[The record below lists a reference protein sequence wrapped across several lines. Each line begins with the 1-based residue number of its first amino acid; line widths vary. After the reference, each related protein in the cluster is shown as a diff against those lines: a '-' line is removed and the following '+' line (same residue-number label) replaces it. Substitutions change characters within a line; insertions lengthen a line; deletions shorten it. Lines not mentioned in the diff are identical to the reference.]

1 MSSTAIYRAGSLLCG
16 LCGEPVP
23 PDCASTAALGEDG
36 VWDVV
41 YLHHDDYSTGATCYM
56 RWEWGERP

>member
-1 MSSTAIYRAGSLLCG
+1 MNVALYRAGNLLCG

-23 PDCASTAALGEDG
+23 PDCASSATPDG
-36 VWDVV
+36 NGLWDVV
-41 YLHHDDYSTGATCYM
+41 YLHHDGSADGPPTCYM